1 MLPDLQQWCLSVI
14 ELTREVVLSEML
26 YVSDTILFSVTVIGL
41 VSSFWNWDSIFILN
55 RQTDTTVLNPV
66 ISPEPE
72 VGQTHLNVVKVFR
85 SS

>member
-26 YVSDTILFSVTVIGL
+26 CVSDTILFSVTVIGL

-55 RQTDTTVLNPV
+55 R
-66 ISPEPE
+66 
-72 VGQTHLNVVKVFR
+72 HH
-85 SS
+85 